1 MCSTLR
7 EFLSEVCDAVRG
19 AGLRR
24 HRTRRQRRAPALKPS
39 GPVLPSFGAIPRCS
53 RVRGRAATD
62 DLRRARTPADP
73 IRSRPA
79 AVGPARTDLV
89 PHRNAERHGGRRRL
103 RVRHRRPGQRR
114 RGRRGGRG
122 YRLLR
127 AGSGDHSVT
136 HPHAHTRTDSFVP
149 PGADAHPDSPT
160 AAEAAGAHPHPGP
173 HSHSEADAHTAPE
186 ARPTAAARHRGAPA
200 RPHPDAHAQA
210 ETDAHAE
217 PTSGGVTDPGELPAV
232 PGPVP
237 LGGQALRPVPRLARP
252 ARHRARGVRR
262 RRPASALTSGG
273 TSCRNG
279 LFSPSRWG
287 RPVWSSSSWP

>member
-122 YRLLR
+122 HRLLR

-160 AAEAAGAHPHPGP
+160 AAEAMRRPPPPRTPLPTPLPLRSRRPPRPRGPPHRRRPSRRRPGP
-173 HSHSEADAHTAPE
+173 PPPRRPRRAH
-186 ARPTAAARHRGAPA
+186 
-200 RPHPDAHAQA
+200 
-210 ETDAHAE
+210 
-217 PTSGGVTDPGELPAV
+217 
-232 PGPVP
+232 
-237 LGGQALRPVPRLARP
+237 
-252 ARHRARGVRR
+252 VRR
-262 RRPASALTSGG
+262 RHRP
-273 TSCRNG
+273 R
-279 LFSPSRWG
+279 
-287 RPVWSSSSWP
+287 